1 MQCDAQNVECH
12 INNLLFNSPLT
23 QGAFKLQA
31 STQYYRHG
39 ILEPKGLRIVYYV
52 HLNVKRV
59 SQAVTNNYDKN
70 N

>member
-1 MQCDAQNVECH
+1 MQCDAQNDECH
-12 INNLLFNSPLT
+12 INNLLFSSPLT

-31 STQYYRHG
+31 WNSG
-39 ILEPKGLRIVYYV
+39 AKGLRIVYYV
-52 HLNVKRV
+52 HPNVKRV